1 MTPRR
6 QPDAFDVYWRLTH
19 MPERVSDIGE
29 FGLIRRISDLLKKEG
44 IRSERVTV
52 GIGDDTASFL
62 PRPGYELLVTCD
74 SIVEGR
80 HYLPRYI
87 GFFDLGRRAMTLNI
101 SDIGAMGGRPLYAL
115 VSLGL
120 KAEVL
125 VRDIE
130 EMYRGFLAELNP
142 FGASII
148 GGNLTKSGNGMFI
161 DITLIGEVEQ
171 GRGVRRSGARPGD
184 AILVTGYP
192 GQAAAGLQLLLHA
205 PDDSK
210 LLGHPLVKIYNTPSH
225 RAQLGEAIAQA
236 GCATAMIDTS
246 DGFLGDLG
254 HICEESGVGAELFQ
268 DKIPVSE
275 YLREAGLQLH
285 RDPHDFFLGDSDD
298 YELVIT
304 CQPRDVALLRSI
316 VARCCPVPLTEVGR
330 ITGAAREIALLLPD
344 GNRRPVKPLS
354 WDHFRIS
361 NDPKI

>member
-1 MTPRR
+1 
-6 QPDAFDVYWRLTH
+6 
-19 MPERVSDIGE
+19 MPETVRDIGE

-44 IRSERVTV
+44 IRSDRVTV

-74 SIVEGR
+74 CMVESR
-80 HYLPRYI
+80 HYLPGHI
-87 GFFDLGRRAMTLNI
+87 SPFNLGRRAMTLNI

-120 KAEVL
+120 RGEIPVQ
-125 VRDIE
+125 DIE

-148 GGNLTKSGNGMFI
+148 GGNLTQSGNGMFI
-161 DITLIGEVEQ
+161 DITLIGEVGQ
-171 GRGVRRSGARPGD
+171 GKGVRRSGARPGD

-210 LLGHPLVKIYNTPSH
+210 LLEQPLVKVYNTPSH

-254 HICEESGVGAELFQ
+254 HICEESGVGAELLQ
-268 DKIPVSE
+268 EKIPVSE
-275 YLREAGLQLH
+275 DLRQAALLLH
-285 RDPHDFFLGDSDD
+285 RDPYGFFLGDSDD

-304 CQPRDVALLRSI
+304 CRPQDVALLRSI
-316 VARCCPVPLTEVGR
+316 VTRCCPAPLAEVGR
-330 ITGAAREIALLLPD
+330 ITGSSREITLLLPD

-354 WDHFRIS
+354 WDHFRLT